1 MSFWIPKM
9 PNTYRIH
16 ATVCSQ
22 RERERERD
30 KGLMVRDQYCDY
42 CWGSCHAEEE
52 GEEPTTKSNGYQHP
66 TAITVAQHCYH
77 HNKPPPTTTVHCDRH
92 SGPGQSRHKAQHG
105 FSLLLTGTTGVHSLA
120 MVTNMGQVS
129 WLSSQVV

>member
-1 MSFWIPKM
+1 MPAILNTARARFQYANGILRSNFCLLAMSFWIPKM

-22 RERERERD
+22 RERERERE

-52 GEEPTTKSNGYQHP
+52 G
-66 TAITVAQHCYH
+66 
-77 HNKPPPTTTVHCDRH
+77 
-92 SGPGQSRHKAQHG
+92 
-105 FSLLLTGTTGVHSLA
+105 
-120 MVTNMGQVS
+120 
-129 WLSSQVV
+129 